1 MENQQ
6 DERNRETEGTE
17 MMKRILAVFAA
28 MMVLFSAAALAE
40 DLSSLTDRELMKLYL
55 DVMDEMRNR
64 TDAEEFH
71 EVGAPV
77 DAEFEAD
84 TAVLERV
91 VNFFDAW
98 KDNNYNDMIELCAS
112 EWKAKENE
120 NPKIALFSIL
130 QNRTPESVQLETI
143 SGSSADSSR
152 QLNILVLM
160 NYNNQKGPVLLRM
173 TAIMVREEDG
183 LWYINPESL
192 LSFKLV
198 NDN

>member
-1 MENQQ
+1 MI
-6 DERNRETEGTE
+6 
-17 MMKRILAVFAA
+17 KRILAVLAA
-28 MMVLFSAAALAE
+28 IMMLTASAALAE

-64 TDAEEFH
+64 ADAEEFH
-71 EVGAPV
+71 EVEAPV

-84 TAVLERV
+84 MAVLERV

-112 EWKAKENE
+112 KWKAKENE